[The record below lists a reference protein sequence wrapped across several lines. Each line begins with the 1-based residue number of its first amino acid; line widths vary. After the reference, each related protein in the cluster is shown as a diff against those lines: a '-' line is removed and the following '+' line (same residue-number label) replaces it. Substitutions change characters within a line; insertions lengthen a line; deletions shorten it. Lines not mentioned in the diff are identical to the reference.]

1 MRMTASWRQK
11 DRRRNGG
18 GEMGKGKKPEHE
30 CELCRTLGDVVRA
43 LEPEKYR
50 CGPELEVAEAIQAAL
65 DRHVERA
72 AKAAERT
79 G

>member
-1 MRMTASWRQK
+1 
-11 DRRRNGG
+11 
-18 GEMGKGKKPEHE
+18 MGKGRKPEHE
-30 CELCRTLGDVVRA
+30 CELCRTLGDIVRR

-50 CGPELEVAEAIQAAL
+50 SGPELEVAEAIQTAL
-65 DRHVERA
+65 ERHVERA